1 MDYRSQIDFKLYAAF
16 KSWAGKASRYGMV
29 TPITNKLC
37 ESESEILAAIHQ
49 LICMRR
55 SRLRSLLDAG
65 WLDIIAGA
73 SGKSTAHRKNWQ
85 YACNCPPSGVVTNYQ
100 VRCCS
105 KRNVCPFC
113 WDREILQECYR
124 RLEWAFY
131 AGRKGSALNH
141 HLIEMVC
148 SRVDEVALTS
158 NYARFAGTKSLF
170 LQDLLGDAPVYGTAV
185 LRSVEPMPGEDNKS
199 KIIVRDRFAVIV
211 RADADTQSSL
221 EIPDCEVRIRRHE
234 EINREVLAFAA
245 ARVCR
250 YPVGMMTG
258 SAHAAALILKMR
270 NESNQRW
277 FRTTGIV
284 RQEKARKE
292 TMLAMAS
299 GFD

>member
-1 MDYRSQIDFKLYAAF
+1 MDYKSHIDFKLYAAF

-37 ESESEILAAIHQ
+37 ESESEVLAAVHQ

-55 SRLRSLLDAG
+55 LRMQQLLDAG
-65 WLDIIAGA
+65 WRDMIAGA
-73 SGKSTAHRKNWQ
+73 SGKSTEHRKNWQ
-85 YACNCPPSGVVTNYQ
+85 YAYNCPPSGVVTNCQ
-100 VRCCS
+100 TRRCS

-131 AGRKGSALNH
+131 EGRRGSALTH
-141 HLIEMVC
+141 HLVEMVC
-148 SRVDEVALTS
+148 SRIDEVASTGS
-158 NYARFAGTKSLF
+158 YARFAGTKSLF
-170 LQDLLGDAPVYGTAV
+170 LQDLLGGASTYGTAV
-185 LRSVEPMPGEDNKS
+185 LRSVEPMPGEENKS

-211 RADADTQSSL
+211 RADVDTQSSL
-221 EIPDCEVRIRRHE
+221 EIPNCEVRIRRHE

-270 NESNQRW
+270 NEGNQRW
-277 FRTTGIV
+277 FRTTGTV
-284 RQEKARKE
+284 RQEKARRE

-299 GFD
+299 GLD